1 VWTKYRTRAD
11 MPPAA
16 KDFWLPLFIYPIT
29 PPATNIKGRTIS
41 SHNLLHF
48 GRNSQHRKKIASQDI
63 SRDNAVNMR
72 I

>member
-29 PPATNIKGRTIS
+29 PPATEFKGTTIS
-41 SHNLLHF
+41 SCFFLLALWQVQSEMKF
-48 GRNSQHRKKIASQDI
+48 LTFQDI
-63 SRDNAVNMR
+63 IRHNKEVK
-72 I
+72 

>member
-29 PPATNIKGRTIS
+29 PPATEIKGIALS
-41 SHNLLHF
+41 SHMFFELW
-48 GRNSQHRKKIASQDI
+48 QK
-63 SRDNAVNMR
+63 
-72 I
+72 